1 MTIKDKLISN
11 TTYLSLN
18 WFFTMLFSM
27 IFWIILGK
35 TLSPDSYGIVALF
48 FQVATLLSA
57 ISLFGLPSA
66 VIKLIPELLKRKRK
80 DKVQGIILFSFKWVL
95 ILSLVIAFT
104 IVVFSAQFSTF
115 LKLQKE
121 ILWIVSIS
129 IVVTTLVS
137 IFDAFYHG
145 FQNMKKL
152 FLTKFYGGLSKV
164 IFVLL
169 FMFLNFDYFGAVI
182 AICLSYVII
191 ILTRIEKNIF
201 KISKKPVVDKK
212 LIFKF
217 SIPALTILIFSSIL
231 NQSQLIILSSMKT
244 AEVTGLFAVGTKISS
259 ILPIIPIIFLSALSP
274 IISGLSADKNSK
286 PRQSYLIRLVF
297 RYNLFFILPM
307 ALFLILFSKYA
318 ILLFSS
324 PEYLSATNLLI
335 ILTINYVFHGLT
347 GFLLSNLWSI
357 GYPKKHRDAQI
368 ISSLAYI
375 LLSIPLT
382 YYFSAMGLAVSF
394 LLSNILFFCLTV
406 FYLKKHLSFM
416 PPIKDVLRI
425 AVGCLISALF
435 LLLAKPYINNF
446 WVAAVFAVIAGFIYV
461 LSLLKLNF
469 YLEEDLMILE
479 FLSEKTPLFKKQTIQ
494 LRNYLS
500 KFVTRNYK
508 IY

>member
-18 WFFTMLFSM
+18 WFFTTLFSM
-27 IFWIILGK
+27 GFWIIVGK
-35 TLSPDSYGIVALF
+35 TVSPESYGIIALF

-57 ISLFGLPSA
+57 ISAFGLPSA
-66 VIKLIPELLKRKRK
+66 VTRLIPELLRRKRK
-80 DKVQGIILFSFKWVL
+80 DKIQGIILFSFKWILIISL
-95 ILSLVIAFT
+95 ILGFTLVI
-104 IVVFSAQFSTF
+104 FSAQFSAF

-121 ILWIVSIS
+121 ILWIVSIL
-129 IVVTTLVS
+129 IVVMAAVS
-137 IFDAFYHG
+137 IFDAIYHG

-152 FLTKFYGGLSKV
+152 FLTKFCGGLSK
-164 IFVLL
+164 IILILL
-169 FMFLNFDYFGAVI
+169 FMFLNFNYFGAII
-182 AICLSYVII
+182 AISLSYVII
-191 ILTRIEKNIF
+191 ILTRLEKNIF

-231 NQSQLIILSSMKT
+231 NQSQFIILSSIKT

-259 ILPIIPIIFLSALSP
+259 IIPIIPIIFLSALSP

-286 PRQSYLIRLVF
+286 PRQSYLIRLIF

-335 ILTINYVFHGLT
+335 ILSITYVFHGLT

-357 GYPKKHRDAQI
+357 GYPEKHRDAQI
-368 ISSLAYI
+368 ISSLAYL

-382 YYFSAMGLAVSF
+382 YYFSAIGLAVSF
-394 LLSNILFFCLTV
+394 LISNILFFCLTV
-406 FYLKKHLSFM
+406 FYLKKYLSFI

-446 WVAAVFAVIAGFIYV
+446 WVAIVFAVIAGFIYV

-469 YLEEDLMILE
+469 YLEEDLMILDY
-479 FLSEKTPLFKKQTIQ
+479 LAKRLPTFKKRIIWI
-494 LRNYLS
+494 RNYFA
-500 KFVTRNYK
+500 KFVDRSYK
-508 IY
+508 